1 MQSYPFTSQVTYDEQ
16 GRPLYDRAVD
26 SEFLRSVFAAY
37 FSDGVFYKPTNAL
50 QVVAGTGMQVQVN
63 PGICHIRGA
72 IGIETD
78 TRTLAVEAAG
88 TSPRIDTVVARLD
101 LSLAIRSIE
110 LYVIKGTP
118 SSNPQRPALT
128 RDSTIW
134 ELGLADISIAAN
146 SSSITQSNISDTR
159 LDTDRCGIVA
169 QTIGSLDTA
178 PYFEQLAAAIAAHQK
193 MAEEQIE
200 ALQDAIEAVEGNT
213 AWMLK
218 KMYDSKG
225 RKKDIFDTMAANAPM
240 YTALYKLDGW
250 TAADEG
256 AKGKGYAYQQT
267 VELEPDDGDAPTV
280 NESSV
285 FVTGCTYLP
294 TGVAA
299 TDEVLGE
306 ALAIINAGYTTSG
319 TGTVTT
325 LVKEK
330 PTSDI
335 PVRWAIRTE
344 VT

>member
-1 MQSYPFTSQVTYDEQ
+1 MQSYPFTSQVTFDEH
-16 GRPLYDRAVD
+16 GLPKYDRAVD
-26 SEFLRSVFAAY
+26 SAFLRKVFAAY
-37 FSDGVFYKPTNAL
+37 FSDGIFYKPTNAL
-50 QVVAGTGMQVQVN
+50 QVVAGTGMQVQIK
-63 PGICHIRGA
+63 PGICHILGA
-72 IGIETD
+72 MGIEPD
-78 TRTLAVEAAG
+78 LRTLSLTSAG
-88 TSPRIDTVVARLD
+88 SQPRIDTVVARLD
-101 LSLAIRSIE
+101 LSKEVRSID
-110 LYVIKGTP
+110 LYVKTGTP
-118 SSNPQRPALT
+118 ASSPSAPALT

-134 ELGLADISIAAN
+134 ELGLANIYVGSNVSTIS
-146 SSSITQSNISDTR
+146 QSNISDTR

-200 ALQDAIEAVEGNT
+200 ALQAAIEAVEGNT

-225 RKKDIFDTMAANAPM
+225 RNKDIFDTMAANAPL